1 MSQFKVGDKV
11 VKNAEGWI
19 ESDFDQWGAGE
30 GIGIILKA
38 PFPLED
44 KYYDVRWP
52 RGRCFKRA
60 EELCFSENEEK

>member
-30 GIGIILKA
+30 GIGIIVAA
-38 PFPLED
+38 PFSLSG
-44 KYYDVRWP
+44 KFYGVRWP

-60 EELCFSENEEK
+60 EELCFAENTE